1 MYEYVGAD
9 HWERTTVFDLARW
22 KNGLAFQKIDFSETG
37 RPVIKIAELKS
48 GITNQTKF
56 TDGDYDKSVFVKSGD
71 MLFSWSGNPDTSI
84 DVSRWEGPEGWLNQ
98 HIYKVTP
105 HKGVDED
112 FLFFL
117 LRWLRPRFA
126 EIARNK
132 QTTGLGHVT
141 LKDFKKMAVGLPNE
155 SEQMAIVSSVG
166 PVQDKI
172 DLNRRMNGALEA
184 MARAIFKDWFVDFGP
199 TRAKAEGRAPY
210 LSSELWDLFPD
221 ALDDGDTPEGWSVDT
236 LERLAATNS
245 ESWTAR
251 HHPPTV
257 EYVDLSSTKWGNIEA
272 TTLLDWEAAPSRARR
287 IAKVGDTIVGTT
299 RPGNG
304 SFAYVSR
311 DGLTVSTGFAVLSPR
326 STMYRDTVYIAVTS
340 LENIERLANLAD
352 GHGGAYPAVKPN
364 EVTDTVIVFPGD
376 EVLASFADLVSPIRE
391 RIEHAKAESRTLAQ
405 TRDLLLPRLMSGEI
419 RIREAEKVVEAVA

>member
-1 MYEYVGAD
+1 MGNQE
-9 HWERTTVFDLARW
+9 
-22 KNGLAFQKIDFSETG
+22 NINFSETG

-56 TDGDYDKSVFVKSGD
+56 TDGDYDESVFVKSGD

-141 LKDFKKMAVGLPNE
+141 LQDFKNMAVGLPNE
-155 SEQMAIVSSVG
+155 VEQIAIVSFVR
-166 PVQDKI
+166 PVQEKI
-172 DLNRRMNGALEA
+172 ELNRRMNATLEA

-210 LSSELWDLFPD
+210 LALDLWDLFPD
-221 ALDDGDTPEGWSVDT
+221 ALDDEDKPVGWRAGTVGDCFRLTMGQSPPGSTYNDFGEGLPFFQGRTNFGFRYPENRKYCTAPTRIAERDDTLVSVRAPVGDINMAWEKCCAGRGVAALRHTSGSRSFTYYSASAIQQELKQYEHTGTVFGAINKKQFEALSVMEPTPEIVA
-236 LERLAATNS
+236 LF
-245 ESWTAR
+245 ESQVA
-251 HHPPTV
+251 P
-257 EYVDLSSTKWGNIEA
+257 
-272 TTLLDWEAAPSRARR
+272 LD
-287 IAKVGDTIVGTT
+287 
-299 RPGNG
+299 
-304 SFAYVSR
+304 
-311 DGLTVSTGFAVLSPR
+311 
-326 STMYRDTVYIAVTS
+326 
-340 LENIERLANLAD
+340 
-352 GHGGAYPAVKPN
+352 
-364 EVTDTVIVFPGD
+364 
-376 EVLASFADLVSPIRE
+376 E
-391 RIEHAKAESRTLAQ
+391 RIRKNVSESRTLTQA
-405 TRDLLLPRLMSGEI
+405 RDLLLPKLMSGEI
-419 RIREAEKVVEAVA
+419 RLAEAEKGLEAVA